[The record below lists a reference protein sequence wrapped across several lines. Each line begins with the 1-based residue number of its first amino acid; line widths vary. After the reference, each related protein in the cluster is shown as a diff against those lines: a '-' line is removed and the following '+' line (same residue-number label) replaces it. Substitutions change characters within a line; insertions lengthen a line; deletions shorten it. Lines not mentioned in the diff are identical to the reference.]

1 MPIPLEPARGGLL
14 WRGRS
19 GRSGGGLALRDRVGT
34 DCRTSGDRKGGGELT
49 RILFA
54 LCLALV
60 ATPPAHGCETAL
72 VLAIDISGSIDA
84 GEYALQVQGL
94 AEALAAPEVASALV
108 QGQAALAVVQWSGA
122 GQQALV
128 LPWARMHGPAEVAAF
143 AQAAR
148 RLPRVFAASD
158 TAVGQALDF
167 AIAQFD
173 AVPDCGHQVIDISG
187 DGPENAGFNVAQARR
202 AAEQAG
208 ITINA
213 IAIED
218 MGQSAPISAF
228 YRRQVVTRGG
238 FVMMA
243 RGLGA
248 YPAAIRAKLLRELV
262 RPTG

>member
-1 MPIPLEPARGGLL
+1 
-14 WRGRS
+14 
-19 GRSGGGLALRDRVGT
+19 
-34 DCRTSGDRKGGGELT
+34 LT

-148 RLPRVFAASD
+148 RLPRVFAASEYGRGAGAGRLRSRSS
-158 TAVGQALDF
+158 TRCRIAV
-167 AIAQFD
+167 IRS
-173 AVPDCGHQVIDISG
+173 IDISG

-202 AAEQAG
+202 VAERAG

-218 MGQSAPISAF
+218 MGQSSPISAF